1 MNVPPPP
8 AIAIAPEGQKV
19 LDKAALIVANSYSKL
34 SSSLVKRTHT
44 LNLYTDAY
52 NKHSLPQ
59 NMAMIL
65 EPHIWPATIPV
76 HLTEALNSKEQT
88 TFASALRVILEGR
101 LAFLQADVTS
111 LQTQLATFLSDE
123 DVTNKFLTLIPTLAS
138 QPTYIPLLVWSFRLV
153 QTRQD
158 LASNRALKKHLQIRF
173 EAPPPLDSMA
183 MEEEPFVDMTNE
195 DLPDP
200 IPYNANS
207 STQSSTCT
215 TSASSSS
222 SSSTATSSSAPR
234 KKKSPTAPPESELS
248 QLIQQ
253 VATLTKTVATLQTK
267 FTGSPQRGGREPS
280 PSRLSQP
287 TGSATSQRHK
297 KKNSPTVPQLTEI
310 QTPTTA
316 PRLPSSHRP
325 FPPNSYGQYPAS
337 LAIPQQQFHPQ
348 YHPAYNAMPTQYHQA
363 PYLNGAYSHSLVHI
377 PPPPYTQPGK
387 DCHGFAKNATS
398 YIPGYTGHGT

>member
-19 LDKAALIVANSYSKL
+19 LDRAALLIANSYSKL

-44 LNLYTDAY
+44 LTQYTEAY

-65 EPHIWPATIPV
+65 EPHIWPATIPI

-88 TFASALRVILEGR
+88 MFAATLRVILEGR

-123 DVTNKFLTLIPTLAS
+123 DVTNKFLTIIPTLAS

-158 LASNRALKKHLQIRF
+158 LASNRALRKHLQIRF

-200 IPYNANS
+200 IPYNANFL
-207 STQSSTCT
+207 
-215 TSASSSS
+215 
-222 SSSTATSSSAPR
+222 PNL
-234 KKKSPTAPPESELS
+234 PLAPPVPHPPRPHR
-248 QLIQQ
+248 QQ
-253 VATLTKTVATLQTK
+253 PHQVLRERRNHLLHHPKVNCHNLFNKLQ
-267 FTGSPQRGGREPS
+267 
-280 PSRLSQP
+280 
-287 TGSATSQRHK
+287 H
-297 KKNSPTVPQLTEI
+297 
-310 QTPTTA
+310 
-316 PRLPSSHRP
+316 
-325 FPPNSYGQYPAS
+325 
-337 LAIPQQQFHPQ
+337 
-348 YHPAYNAMPTQYHQA
+348 
-363 PYLNGAYSHSLVHI
+363 
-377 PPPPYTQPGK
+377 
-387 DCHGFAKNATS
+387 
-398 YIPGYTGHGT
+398 